1 MAFNRKQRLRDNIEA
16 IRTAFTLE
24 REQRAATAEERAILR
39 KYCGF
44 GGLKC
49 ILNPAR
55 ELTDA
60 VHWAK
65 SDLELFAP
73 TVELHRLIRE
83 NSRDDMEYKRF
94 VDSLKASVLT
104 AFYTPKEITDTIA
117 DVLAD
122 YSVRPS
128 RVLEPSAGVGVFV
141 DAVLRHNPDADVMAF
156 EKDLLT
162 GTILRQLH
170 PDKKMRIDGFEKIEK
185 PFNDYFDLAVSNIP
199 FGDIA
204 VFDAEFQKSESFGRR
219 SSQKAIHN
227 YFFLKG
233 LDTVRD
239 GGIVAFIT
247 SQGVLNSAKTSVRNE
262 LFSQA
267 NLVSAIRLPNNLFSD
282 NAGTEVGSDL
292 IILQKNLH
300 KMELSQDERL
310 LTVIQTDTKTNLT
323 DNAYLYID
331 ALDNAGNW
339 TDYVV
344 LANPFYEEEPEL
356 TPTPTPDTGDDE
368 HDEHC
373 PTDCDCRKNNTSGS
387 SSGSSFGGSSG
398 GASSVS
404 GGSKNAGSSAQTPAS
419 SETPAPTTEPITK
432 EDGTGF
438 TQNGNSVTR
447 DLLYDKYSNKQFI
460 TIETRNGETFYLVI
474 DYDKPLDEDGE
485 RYETYFLNLV
495 DEADLL
501 ALVEGEKQTPACS
514 CTTKCEAGAVNTS
527 CEVCKTNMTECT
539 GKEKVVEKVPGT
551 TSEPEIEPE
560 PEKKSSGGAVALLL
574 LLVLGGGGALYWF
587 KFRKKKP
594 DAKGPVDLD
603 DYDYGEDEDDTDYE
617 TEPDEPE
624 STGDA
629 EQEDAE

>member
-1 MAFNRKQRLRDNIEA
+1 MHLKKTKKTPRVIRIIALMLSLVLVFFTMTGMAI
-16 IRTAFTLE
+16 
-24 REQRAATAEERAILR
+24 AEE
-39 KYCGF
+39 
-44 GGLKC
+44 
-49 ILNPAR
+49 
-55 ELTDA
+55 
-60 VHWAK
+60 
-65 SDLELFAP
+65 
-73 TVELHRLIRE
+73 
-83 NSRDDMEYKRF
+83 
-94 VDSLKASVLT
+94 
-104 AFYTPKEITDTIA
+104 
-117 DVLAD
+117 
-122 YSVRPS
+122 
-128 RVLEPSAGVGVFV
+128 
-141 DAVLRHNPDADVMAF
+141 
-156 EKDLLT
+156 
-162 GTILRQLH
+162 
-170 PDKKMRIDGFEKIEK
+170 
-185 PFNDYFDLAVSNIP
+185 
-199 FGDIA
+199 
-204 VFDAEFQKSESFGRR
+204 
-219 SSQKAIHN
+219 
-227 YFFLKG
+227 
-233 LDTVRD
+233 
-239 GGIVAFIT
+239 
-247 SQGVLNSAKTSVRNE
+247 
-262 LFSQA
+262 
-267 NLVSAIRLPNNLFSD
+267 
-282 NAGTEVGSDL
+282 GTEVPDATPDATLEIVEAELEVEPEPTEEPPAETPGAEETPEPTPEPEEPSVPPESTDTPALEPDYALDAEIPSGWHNTPVTITVRL
-292 IILQKNLH
+292 IDKNQTGWV
-300 KMELSQDERL
+300 KIEAAFNNETDAERL
-310 LTVIQTDTKTNLT
+310 DVTEEWNEYGYLERTMPDNGTVFFFVTDQLGVEHELFLDVYCMDFESPTLRAGINGTLLRVEASDALSGVAAVFVNDEHYTTLDNGELNVRIDNLT
-323 DNAYLYID
+323 DDAYLYID

-344 LANPFYEEEPEL
+344 LANPFYEEEPEP

-373 PTDCDCRKNNTSGS
+373 PADCDCRKNNTSGS
-387 SSGSSFGGSSG
+387 GFGISSG
-398 GASSVS
+398 GGTSSGN

-432 EDGTGF
+432 EAGTGF

-501 ALVEGEKQTPACS
+501 ALVEGDKQTPVCT

-539 GKEKVVEKVPGT
+539 GKEKVVEKVPDT
-551 TSEPEIEPE
+551 TPEPEIEPE
-560 PEKKSSGGAVALLL
+560 PEKKTGGGAVVLLL
-574 LLVLGGGGALYWF
+574 LLLLGGGFALYWF